1 SDRLRGAIAQLGWV
15 VGPMMLVAFSAIT
28 WFTSTLLA
36 DAYRS
41 PVSMNRNPTYMDA
54 VRASLGGWKVKLCGI
69 VQYCC
74 LIGTTVGYTITA
86 AMSMGNVKK
95 SQCYH
100 VKGSGGECAVSNKP
114 FMIIFGCIQ
123 IALSQIPEFHKLS
136 CLSIFAAIMSFSY
149 STIDLGLSISKVAAE
164 NKAMKRASSVGIM
177 ITSPLYFTFYVV
189 ALGMRPLEIRLN
201 HYFHF
206 LIPYFKI
213 LFVPDIARQ
222 RIPKFTIK
230 WTLLKMLSWT
240 CLMVSLLAAIGSVEG
255 LIQSLKK
262 FRPFT

>member
-1 SDRLRGAIAQLGWV
+1 
-15 VGPMMLVAFSAIT
+15 MMLVAFSAIT

-136 CLSIFAAIMSFSY
+136 WLSIFAAIMSFSY
-149 STIDLGLSISKVAAE
+149 STIGLGLSISKVAG
-164 NKAMKRASSVGIM
+164 N
-177 ITSPLYFTFYVV
+177 
-189 ALGMRPLEIRLN
+189 N
-201 HYFHF
+201 
-206 LIPYFKI
+206 
-213 LFVPDIARQ
+213 
-222 RIPKFTIK
+222 
-230 WTLLKMLSWT
+230 
-240 CLMVSLLAAIGSVEG
+240 
-255 LIQSLKK
+255 
-262 FRPFT
+262 